1 MKRMGLLNAL
11 RLTHRARALT
21 QEQLHQL
28 QQERLTRLVHHAKQ
42 YSPYFKTKLSHL
54 DGPLRLSDLP
64 VTQKKELM
72 ANFDDWLTDR
82 SVSKQDVERFME
94 NPDNIGR
101 KLNGR
106 YLVNTTSGSTGHPA
120 IVLYDKTT
128 MNVVSAIAVLRAVAK
143 REDLK
148 AFLKNGK
155 RTAGL
160 FVDGGFYLG
169 NGTVRWN
176 QRRMPWKKNQIIVDA
191 RQDKD
196 QIVKQLNDFQPAL
209 LGGYPTALELLLP
222 ELRSGK
228 LNISPVLIMAGGEH
242 LSDLLR
248 AQLSEAFDCTV
259 QSNYACTEAGTIA
272 CECREGRYHLN
283 EDWLIVE
290 AVDQIFQPVADGLPA
305 EQLLITN
312 LFNYTQPFIR
322 YVVTDRA
329 TIYSEPC
336 PCGKTTR
343 WIELEG
349 RTDEILSFAG
359 GRKVTPLALQSV
371 IAEVKS
377 IQRFQVI
384 QRGKDTLELRLQA
397 QDPEP
402 AFAEAEQKLQA
413 FFKKQGID
421 VRVWLSAKAPQAH
434 PDSGKF
440 KHIYAYPAQ
449 PPEKIQ

>member
-1 MKRMGLLNAL
+1 MKGMGLLTAL
-11 RLTHRARALT
+11 RLTHRARKLNRK
-21 QEQLHQL
+21 QLEAL
-28 QQERLTRLVHHAKQ
+28 QQKRLARLVQHARR
-42 YSPYFKTKLSHL
+42 SPYFQRKLSHL

-143 REDLK
+143 REDLQ
-148 AFLKNGK
+148 AFLRSGK

-169 NGTVRWN
+169 NGTVRYN
-176 QRRMPWKKNQIIVDA
+176 QRRMPWKKNQVIVDV
-191 RQDKD
+191 RQDTDK
-196 QIVKQLNDFQPAL
+196 IVNQLNAFQPAL

-222 ELRSGK
+222 YKRSGK
-228 LNISPVLIMAGGEH
+228 LAISPVLIMAGGEH
-242 LSDLLR
+242 LSSELR
-248 AQLSEAFDCTV
+248 TELREAFGCTV
-259 QSNYACTEAGTIA
+259 QSTYACTEAGTIA
-272 CECREGRYHLN
+272 CECRKGRYHLN

-290 AVDQIFQPVADGLPA
+290 AVDGDFRPVADGVQA

-322 YVVTDRA
+322 YAVTDRA
-329 TIYSEPC
+329 TVYSAPC
-336 PCGKTTR
+336 PCGKPSR

-349 RTDEILSFAG
+349 RTDEILSFSG
-359 GRKVTPLALQSV
+359 GRKVAPLALQSV
-371 IAEVKS
+371 MADIES
-377 IQRFQVI
+377 IDRFQLIQR
-384 QRGKDTLELRLQA
+384 REDTLELRLQA
-397 QDPEP
+397 QHPDH
-402 AFAEAEQKLQA
+402 AFREAQHKLQA
-413 FFKKQGID
+413 FFEGQGIHVD
-421 VRVWLSAKAPQAH
+421 IALSGKAPQAH
-434 PDSGKF
+434 PGSGKF

-449 PPEKIQ
+449 PPERTG